1 MKGICIFIL
10 IFHFNSSFG
19 EDDITW
25 ENHAS
30 SSTNDLRRV
39 FENELLLVGKLEEWR
54 WKVKS
59 GQIPLSKDVKSD
71 LEIFDGSLQSLNF
84 QDYANKNATTYVY
97 HPVNAFHLMKRV
109 TVTWPK
115 ILEEFISR
123 SFDDYTEE
131 IVSKLPIVEDFYEG
145 TCIGLVNI
153 ELYYSQSGNTFLN
166 LAKVFFLKSNNYVHT
181 ISSQW
186 TWMCLLKMLFLGAS
200 QRSLYRGNIPS

>member
-71 LEIFDGSLQSLNF
+71 LEIFDGSLQSQSLNF

-123 SFDDYTEE
+123 SFDDHTEE

-153 ELYYSQSGNTFLN
+153 ELYYSQSGNTFLT
-166 LAKVFFLKSNNYVHT
+166 LAKVFFNKQYLCKY
-181 ISSQW
+181 ISIQW
-186 TWMCLLKMLFLGAS
+186 MYLLKMLFLGAS

>member
-1 MKGICIFIL
+1 MKSICIFIL
-10 IFHFNSSFG
+10 IFHFNLSLG

-39 FENELLLVGKLEEWR
+39 FENELLLVGKLEEWQ

-123 SFDDYTEE
+123 SFDDHTEE

-166 LAKVFFLKSNNYVHT
+166 LAKVFF
-181 ISSQW
+181 
-186 TWMCLLKMLFLGAS
+186 
-200 QRSLYRGNIPS
+200 